1 MTTLKKGSRGD
12 DVKTLQRKLNLVAD
26 GIFGPRTE
34 EAVREFQ
41 NLHGLTVDGIVGPK
55 TWAALGIPAGNN
67 PRNIR
72 EIIIHYSATPQGENF
87 TVEQIRQMHLARG
100 FSDIGYHWYV
110 DLNGKVFKGRDEKLA
125 GAHCAGHNTI
135 SIGICYCGGCPPRR
149 VNNWQNIGRDTRNE
163 LQKQAL
169 LQVLSELRRRY
180 PNATIHG
187 HSEFAAK
194 PCPGFDAQKEYNHL

>member
-26 GIFGPRTE
+26 GIFGPLTE

-41 NLHGLTVDGIVGPK
+41 NLHGLTVDGIAGPK
-55 TWAALGIPAGNN
+55 TWVALGIPAGNN

-87 TVEQIRQMHLARG
+87 TVEQIRQMHLGRG

-110 DLNGKVFKGRDEKLA
+110 DLNGKVFRGRDEKLA
-125 GAHCAGHNTI
+125 GAHCTGHNTI
-135 SIGICYCGGCPPRR
+135 SIGICYCGGCPPRS

-163 LQKQAL
+163 VQKQAL
-169 LQVLSELRRRY
+169 LQLLSELRHRY

-194 PCPGFDAQKEYNHL
+194 PCPGFDAQKEYNQL